1 MNMMEKTIAAIS
13 TANGIGGI
21 GVIRISGENALKVA
35 EKVFRS
41 VNQKK
46 LTEMKGYT
54 AAYGKIYDGDEMID
68 EAVALVFRAPHSYT
82 GEDVVEL
89 SCHGGLYITKRT
101 LRAVL
106 QSGASPAEAGEF
118 TKRAFLNGKMGLT
131 EAEAVMDIISA
142 RGSQSAKAALSCME
156 GKLRQRIDQVRDAL
170 VNTAAHLSA
179 WADYPEDDIPE
190 VDTAHLSD
198 TLNHC
203 KSELLSLLKDYDS
216 GKIMREGV
224 DTVIAG
230 RPNVGKSTIMNL
242 LSGCERSIVTNIPG
256 TTRDIIEETVMLG
269 EIPLRLS
276 DTAGIRSTDDPVEK
290 IGVQRAKDRIRKAG
304 LVLAVFDS
312 SRPLS
317 EDDKTLIG
325 LLSDAPAL
333 AIINKTDLPTE
344 LDVSYVRSNVR
355 HVVMLSAIDG
365 SGAEELEKQVSDI
378 IGTSQLDASQGIL
391 ATERQRSAAEEALRS
406 VSEALEAIRLGITLD
421 AVTVIIEQAI
431 HHLLEL
437 TGERVTEAVVSQVF
451 SHFCVGK

>member
-1 MNMMEKTIAAIS
+1 MEKTIAAIS
-13 TANGIGGI
+13 TANGVGGI
-21 GVIRISGENALKVA
+21 GVIRISGENALSVA

-41 VNQKK
+41 ITDKK
-46 LTEMKGYT
+46 ITEMKGYT
-54 AAYGKIYDGDEMID
+54 AAYGRVYDENEPID
-68 EAVALVFRAPHSYT
+68 EAVALVFKAPHSYT

-89 SCHGGLYITKRT
+89 SCHGGLYVTKRV

-106 QSGASPAEAGEF
+106 KNGAYPAEAGEF

-142 RGSQSAKAALSCME
+142 RGSQSAKAALACME
-156 GKLRQRIDQVRDAL
+156 GKLRQRIDSVKNKL

-179 WADYPEDDIPE
+179 WADYPEEDIPE
-190 VDTAHLSD
+190 VDTAHLSE
-198 TLNHC
+198 TLREC
-203 KSELLSLLKDYDS
+203 REDLSSLLKSYDA
-216 GKIMREGV
+216 GKVMREGV

-256 TTRDIIEETVMLG
+256 TTRDVIEETVILG

-276 DTAGIRSTDDPVEK
+276 DTAGIHTTDDPVER
-290 IGVQRAKDRIRKAG
+290 IGVERARNRILKAG

-317 EDDKTLIG
+317 DDDKELID
-325 LLSDAPAL
+325 LLADAPAL

-344 LDVSYVRSNVR
+344 LDTDYIKQRID
-355 HVVMLSAIDG
+355 HVIFISALSGDG
-365 SGAEELEKQVSDI
+365 TSELEKQVSEI
-378 IGTSQLDASQGIL
+378 IGTSKLDASQGIL
-391 ATERQRSAAEEALRS
+391 ATERQRSAAEGAYNSL
-406 VSEALEAIRLGITLD
+406 SEAMDALSLSVTLD
-421 AVTVIIEQAI
+421 AVTVIIEEAI
-431 HHLLEL
+431 NYLLEL
-437 TGERVTEAVVSQVF
+437 TGERVTETVTAQVF